1 MKKLFL
7 IWLLFLWGFV
17 LTWCFGN
24 WSNGKSLLGR
34 LWWFD
39 ILDWPGME
47 RDDNEWWERITV
59 VTEMCEEQWWN
70 IEEWNEW
77 WEKQDVCYFDDKTF
91 CYLED
96 FAAWKCNK
104 WDMSYINDGVVY
116 DYPPEDQL
124 NWEPMEEAF
133 CDYNSWV
140 ITENE
145 YWDRF
150 CTFSDWGYYEL
161 RAFKELWEMPSL
173 RWPDEPYCSDFENIV
188 CWTDW
193 NGYINECWMKSNW
206 VEEETELAEVVD
218 GRCIYG

>member
-1 MKKLFL
+1 MKKSLL
-7 IWLLFLWGFV
+7 IWLLFLWGFI
-17 LTWCFGN
+17 LTWCN
-24 WSNGKSLLGR
+24 E
-34 LWWFD
+34 
-39 ILDWPGME
+39 ILDWDGME
-47 RDDNEWWERITV
+47 RDDNIPEWWERITV
-59 VTEMCEEQWWN
+59 VTEMCEDQWWVVEQWF
-70 IEEWNEW
+70 EW
-77 WEKQDVCYFDDKTF
+77 WDTQDVCYFDDKTF

-96 FAAWKCNK
+96 FAAWNCKK
-104 WDMSYINDGVVY
+104 WVMSYINDGVVY

-124 NWEPMEEAF
+124 NWKPMEEAF
-133 CDYNSWV
+133 CDYNNWV

-193 NGYINECWMKSNW
+193 NGYINECWMKSAW

-218 GRCIYG
+218 GKCIYG